1 MVKLV
6 CLNNNGDIEDIEV
19 SLKSTHR
26 NKPISNLLRLKKTSS
41 MFLEKISNLGTDKF
55 NLINKWNLKTYNLVA
70 YGFKKGNTVNN
81 HELPP
86 FNNNTTK
93 YYGDI
98 LIFKV
103 NDNDMLID
111 INTNEYELLY
121 NKLFYQD
128 DNNIEN
134 GNDDD
139 DSDIE
144 TDIMDLNSDCDDVIE
159 GDLDDDII
167 DDDDDD
173 DVDVDDDDDD
183 IDNNIDDTENNS
195 IFSDDENTDLK
206 INTKNNTII
215 ETEVLDNELYSFN
228 VEDELNKDSVIDDI
242 RLSTISL
249 FNNLTDNNELD
260 KIIEKSI
267 FNYTCFISDER
278 KIIKK
283 WDNSFFKKIYFN
295 KCRTLYSNLDENSYI
310 KNMSLL
316 SSIKDDTEKAH
327 NIAFLNCQEL
337 FPEHWKTFLDKKYKR
352 QEMMYEDITESMTDM
367 FKCGRCKQRK
377 CAYYELQTRSADEGM
392 TTFITCLKCG
402 NRWKQ

>member
-6 CLNNNGDIEDIEV
+6 CLNINGDIEDIEV

-26 NKPISNLLRLKKTSS
+26 NKPLTNLLRLKKTATI
-41 MFLEKISNLGTDKF
+41 FLEKINNLGKDKLS
-55 NLINKWNLKTYNLVA
+55 LINKWNLKSYHLVA
-70 YGFKKGNTVNN
+70 YGFKKGNTINN

-111 INTNEYELLY
+111 INTNEYEVLY

-128 DNNIEN
+128 DNDIEN
-134 GNDDD
+134 NDNE

-144 TDIMDLNSDCDDVIE
+144 N
-159 GDLDDDII
+159 DII
-167 DDDDDD
+167 EFSDIEDEMIESDIEDD
-173 DVDVDDDDDD
+173 
-183 IDNNIDDTENNS
+183 NIDDGDDNIDDNDDDNDDNDDN
-195 IFSDDENTDLK
+195 IFSDDENIDLK
-206 INTKNNTII
+206 MNKKNINII
-215 ETEVLDNELYSFN
+215 ETETLETETLDNELYN
-228 VEDELNKDSVIDDI
+228 LNIEDELDIDSIIDDI
-242 RLSTISL
+242 RLSTITL
-249 FNNLTDNNELD
+249 FNNLTNDNELD
-260 KIIEKSI
+260 TIIENSI
-267 FNYTCFISDER
+267 FKYTCSISDVR

-283 WDNSFFKKIYFN
+283 WDNPLFKKIYFN
-295 KCRTLYSNLDENSYI
+295 KCRTLYSNLDETSYI
-310 KNMSLL
+310 KNMALL
-316 SSIKDDTEKAH
+316 SSIKDDIEKAH